1 MENQVSDNRPQK
13 RILLVDDNI
22 DHMQIV
28 KLILEQNGYL
38 VETSHNCKDLVLH
51 IHAYRPELIFMD
63 HAMPV
68 ITGLE
73 ATRLIKSDDKSKH
86 IPVVYFSSRDDIREL
101 AELAGADDWLIKPFR
116 PDDLITKAEK
126 FLCA

>member
-1 MENQVSDNRPQK
+1 MENQRSDSIPQR

-28 KLILEQNGYL
+28 KLILERSGYQ
-38 VETSHNCKDLVLH
+38 VETSHNCKDLVLQ
-51 IHAYRPELIFMD
+51 IQSYRPELIFMD
-63 HAMPV
+63 HAMPI

-73 ATRLIKSDDKSKH
+73 ATRLIKSDDASKH

-101 AELAGADDWLIKPFR
+101 AEMAGADDWMIKPFR
-116 PDDLITKAEK
+116 PDDLITKAQK
-126 FLCA
+126 FLYA